1 MKSGI
6 GILMCV
12 VSCAYVG
19 AMGQKISNS
28 GMRRS
33 SSAPSIRRYVQP
45 LAATRS
51 HVGHFVDS
59 TYISSSDDEDD
70 QNQDEGNRTGFGS
83 GLSRSAN
90 VSWADLRQYLAEE
103 EEEDAASS
111 HVGESVFSD
120 EEDAASSHVGE
131 SAFSDE
137 EGDSSLGISNV
148 RQGRHA
154 QTASHMVWIEQK
166 RPIARSLSYH
176 FGAAY
181 SDTKQSIKQYFDVLR
196 LFHETRDDL
205 TKHCDY
211 VQHTVIDICLPANE
225 VFLKY
230 WYGCPNSGLTL
241 CYIDTMFA
249 KPKDK
254 ALGLFDLPSNGKVR
268 FVDKPGNN
276 ENILRVIDLLED
288 NIHKILQG
296 ESSCLTEMRIV
307 SKYGD
312 TVRDFYEKPQISRL
326 QIKR

>member
-19 AMGQKISNS
+19 AMGQEISNS

-111 HVGESVFSD
+111 HVGES
-120 EEDAASSHVGE
+120 
-131 SAFSDE
+131 AFSDE
-137 EGDSSLGISNV
+137 EGDSSLGVSSV

-230 WYGCPNSGLTL
+230 WYGCPNSGLEL
-241 CYIDTMFA
+241 YYIDTMFA

-254 ALGLFDLPSNGKVR
+254 AFGLFDLPLSGKLR

-276 ENILRVIDLLED
+276 ENILRIIDLLEN
-288 NIHKILQG
+288 NIYKILHG
-296 ESSCLTEMRIV
+296 ESSCLIEMHIV

-312 TVRDFYEKPQISRL
+312 TVRDFYEKPQISTF

>member
-19 AMGQKISNS
+19 AMGQEISNS

-137 EGDSSLGISNV
+137 EGDISLGVSSV

-154 QTASHMVWIEQK
+154 QTASNMVWIEQK